1 MVASAFKMIRWL
13 LVLPAAIAV
22 AVLVDGAVVEVLEGL
37 GAVDRS
43 APWLVGMML
52 GHFVMGAGS
61 LAAGSWMAPARRDTV
76 ATILFVLAI
85 FVTIEAVA
93 SGGLPVWLILLLYAA
108 FVAGAWAALRKT
120 RQS

>member
-22 AVLVDGAVVEVLEGL
+22 AVLVDGAVVDVLGGL
-37 GAVDRS
+37 GVGDRS
-43 APWLVGMML
+43 VPWLVGMML

-93 SGGLPVWLILLLYAA
+93 SGGLPVWLIL

>member
-1 MVASAFKMIRWL
+1 MLASALKMVRWL

-22 AVLVDGAVVEVLEGL
+22 AVLVDGAVVEVLGGL

-76 ATILFVLAI
+76 TTILFVLA
-85 FVTIEAVA
+85 VLVAIEAMA
-93 SGGLPVWLILLLYAA
+93 SGELPLWLIVLLYAA

>member
-1 MVASAFKMIRWL
+1 MVASAIKMIRWL

-22 AVLVDGAVVEVLEGL
+22 ALLVDGAVVEVLGRL

-43 APWLVGMML
+43 VPWLVGRIL
-52 GHFVMGAGS
+52 GHFLMGAGS

-76 ATILFVLAI
+76 TTILFVLAI
-85 FVTIEAVA
+85 LVAIEAAA
-93 SGGLPVWLILLLYAA
+93 SGELPLWLILPLDAA